1 MSSNMSHIPPT
12 KPALH
17 VRLEDVYSTE
27 NAILKLYVGLII
39 EYTFFSI
46 LFPFSIK
53 LWGAVRKKGQIK
65 DIMSVYE
72 RGAGC

>member
-46 LFPFSIK
+46 LFPFCQEANGLLK
-53 LWGAVRKKGQIK
+53 L
-65 DIMSVYE
+65 SSS
-72 RGAGC
+72 